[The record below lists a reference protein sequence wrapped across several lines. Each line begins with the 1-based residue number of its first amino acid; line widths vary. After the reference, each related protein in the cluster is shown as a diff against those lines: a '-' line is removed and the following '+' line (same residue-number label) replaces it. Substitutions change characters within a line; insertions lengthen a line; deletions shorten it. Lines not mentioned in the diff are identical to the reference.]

1 MQTWSSIPGFS
12 DYLVSDHGEIKSIE
26 RTKTFKNGRKMK
38 FESKKKQLNVS
49 CVRLPRAKKKITL
62 IKSPH
67 VHKSSREQFETVSY
81 KRLLLIEGEKKTI
94 EEVINKDITKNRY
107 SFFSQIKWSFKQS
120 Y

>member
-1 MQTWSSIPGFS
+1 MIILKSFNNKIL
-12 DYLVSDHGEIKSIE
+12 DKVCEICIQEAK
-26 RTKTFKNGRKMK
+26 KN
-38 FESKKKQLNVS
+38 QLNVS
-49 CVRLPRAKKKITL
+49 FVRLPRAKKKITL